1 MSENTDRAEA
11 SVSGGS
17 RFSDGDSGRKAFDL
31 REVRQYDKY
40 ASHHVGDGRLFE
52 YDQGR
57 FWVSRVEPG
66 DDAREIVADHAVLP
80 DGPWWHS
87 PVCGCRACVPR
98 CSDE

>member
-17 RFSDGDSGRKAFDL
+17 RFSDGDSGRKAFD
-31 REVRQYDKY
+31 Q
-40 ASHHVGDGRLFE
+40 S
-52 YDQGR
+52 R
-57 FWVSRVEPG
+57 FWVSRVETG